1 MVTRQ
6 AGIQEITTI
15 ADPDGGA
22 IDRGGANGRNGNH
35 SVRPVDTTPTRPE
48 QGTLVVEGNTPR
60 VEGNREILE
69 SDAYFLQQ
77 TLPTLRHFVAE
88 LVGTNYD
95 HLTRAQEI
103 RYNGVIADL
112 ANKIRAEA
120 VAPIN
125 QGCESYLLDVGG
137 QELAT
142 RIERSFDAQFAQGF
156 LLIDTYAEEVTP
168 GVPSAQRLNQE
179 KALLV
184 YTELMLN
191 RMNGQVEINADELGT
206 TLQELGF
213 TQPEAYA
220 LGRAFTG
227 IYGHV
232 EPTLFSFVDEV
243 TTDSNFIPLDE
254 EAEMVSVLSLL
265 DDEEQEEVQRHLN
278 PTAVIQHLEHKNA
291 VVEGAYRVLIG
302 ALDGLNEPA
311 HQAWIEQREQNP
323 EINLNE
329 QPFSTWEAQI
339 AEKNGI
345 TLQAGEHLPSKYY
358 INGCLGTEKSES
370 KLFGI
375 QGTHKLKHV
384 IKNADH
390 KAPVRSG
397 GQGKEKLEKVQAAEI
412 TLMAGVYQGE
422 WQQGKTLQPGE
433 SRPKEFFE
441 KVVDVTIWS
450 TSLNSADAVENFID
464 QLKEADALVLKGA
477 EVTQVLGRY
486 EDGML
491 NGAQAFRVP
500 VMNHRG
506 EPSFIVVDR
515 ETILEMMRVAQV
527 SQESYARLAQRD
539 PRYAVHSREERW
551 KAFRPQMRQHEN
563 SPASWVD
570 QERDFILTE
579 EISAERIRALR
590 AGGGEVDG
598 FVADQLTLA
607 LENYR
612 AQFNEFQMNYCRISR
627 YRDLAVGRLARRN
640 LTDGAPD
647 YQNLLRGE
655 MNAVALEYMNRWNA
669 FRNITTRLV
678 QEGAGG
684 IDGATRELL
693 EFLANIDYELEIQVR
708 VNSTDV
714 DEASV
719 RQILVPSRRRLSP
732 NPVVRTILPSISP
745 AEAVENILVGEA
757 VVEDTLGRS
766 LVPDESLSIPDSF
779 YTLEPPTDSEYVP
792 VVDEIIVSSIPEVVS
807 IANVGEPRPAE
818 PVLGFGS
825 TTPQTLESRP
835 ADVAIPPPP
844 TSSILMPEFD
854 ANAVVMPSARRSG
867 LENPP
872 RIIGG
877 GEVPPPVSV

>member
-1 MVTRQ
+1 MAGRNQTDREVVVT
-6 AGIQEITTI
+6 IV
-15 ADPDGGA
+15 DPDGGA
-22 IDRGGANGRNGNH
+22 IDRGGNSRNGNGGNRDGDA
-35 SVRPVDTTPTRPE
+35 RPVDAVPTRPE
-48 QGTLVVEGNTPR
+48 QGTLIVEGNTSR

-77 TLPTLRHFVAE
+77 TLPTLRQFVAE

-95 HLTRAQEI
+95 YLTKVQEI
-103 RYNGVIADL
+103 RYNGVIAEL

-125 QGCESYLLDVGG
+125 EGCESHLRDVGG

-142 RIERSFDAQFAQGF
+142 RIERSFDAQFAQGL

-168 GVPSAQRLNQE
+168 GVPSTQRLNQE

-184 YTELMLN
+184 YTELMFN
-191 RMNGQVEINADELGT
+191 RMNGQIEINVDELGT
-206 TLQELGF
+206 TLHELGF
-213 TQPEAYA
+213 TQPEAEA

-227 IYGHV
+227 VYGHV
-232 EPTLFSFVDEV
+232 EPTLVSFAGEIIDVDG
-243 TTDSNFIPLDE
+243 NYIPPDD
-254 EAEMVSVLSLL
+254 EAEMASVLSLI
-265 DDEEQEEVQRHLN
+265 DDEKQREIQRHLN
-278 PTAVIQHLEHKNA
+278 PMAVAQHLEHKNA

-311 HQAWIEQREQNP
+311 HQVWIEQREQNP
-323 EINLNE
+323 EVNLNE
-329 QPFSTWEAQI
+329 QPFSTWEARI
-339 AEKNGI
+339 AEKNGVI
-345 TLQAGEHLPSKYY
+345 LQAGEHLPSKYY

-375 QGTHKLKHV
+375 QSRHKLKHV

-397 GQGKEKLEKVQAAEI
+397 GHGKEKLEKVQATEI

-441 KVVDVTIWS
+441 KVVDVTVWS
-450 TSLNSADAVENFID
+450 TTLNSADAVENFID

-491 NGAQAFRVP
+491 HGAQAFRVP

-506 EPSFIVVDR
+506 EPAFIVVDR
-515 ETILEMMRVAQV
+515 ETMLEMMRVAQV

-551 KAFRPQMRQHEN
+551 KAFRPQMREHANTPE
-563 SPASWVD
+563 SWVD
-570 QERDFILTE
+570 QERDFILVE

-590 AGGGEVDG
+590 AGGGEADG

-627 YRDLAVGRLARRN
+627 YRDLAVGRLTRRN
-640 LTDGAPD
+640 VGENAPD

-655 MNAVALEYMNRWNA
+655 MNAVALEYMHKWNA

-684 IDGATRELL
+684 IEDANRGLL

-714 DEASV
+714 DEQTV
-719 RQILVPSRRRLSP
+719 RETLEPFRRRLSP
-732 NPVVRTILPSISP
+732 KNPAVRTIASTPLPR
-745 AEAVENILVGEA
+745 AVMDAVAGDQEIDEVLGRPLAPQELA
-757 VVEDTLGRS
+757 TVVES
-766 LVPDESLSIPDSF
+766 LPFTI
-779 YTLEPPTDSEYVP
+779 
-792 VVDEIIVSSIPEVVS
+792 
-807 IANVGEPRPAE
+807 
-818 PVLGFGS
+818 
-825 TTPQTLESRP
+825 
-835 ADVAIPPPP
+835 
-844 TSSILMPEFD
+844 
-854 ANAVVMPSARRSG
+854 
-867 LENPP
+867 
-872 RIIGG
+872 
-877 GEVPPPVSV
+877 